1 VSRSTRRRLTRNITR
16 VLEKYLARLGVG
28 VAGRQPGETLLAELQ
43 LAHLIAVPFEN
54 LDVFHRRGVRT
65 GIDWS
70 LPKIVERSRGGW
82 CFEVN
87 GAFGWLL
94 RQVGFEV
101 DYVSCRVLN
110 DDGWGPEFD
119 HCALVVRIDGQQWF
133 VDVGFGDCC
142 MCPIPLV
149 NGEHDGIPRPVRC
162 RIGPE
167 GFVITERMLDGTWE
181 DQLSGSF
188 TPVTLDAFTPRCD
201 YLQTTPG
208 LSWSEKVFAT
218 RATAAE
224 GSRIT
229 LRAEVLRTRVGVG
242 EFVEQPVAPDEWSG
256 LLNEHFG
263 LVDSRLNTRTDT
275 DLQ

>member
-1 VSRSTRRRLTRNITR
+1 
-16 VLEKYLARLGVG
+16 LGVD
-28 VAGRQPGETLLAELQ
+28 VTDRQPGEALLAELQ

-65 GIDWS
+65 DVEWS
-70 LPKIVERSRGGW
+70 VPKIAERLRGGW

-87 GAFGWLL
+87 GSFGWLL

-110 DDGWGPEFD
+110 DDGWGPELD
-119 HCALVVRIDGQQWF
+119 HCALVVHIDDQRWF

-142 MCPIPLV
+142 MCPISLV
-149 NGEHDGIPRPVRC
+149 TGDHRGVPRPVRC
-162 RIGPE
+162 RVEPKT
-167 GFVITERMLDGTWE
+167 FVITERMLDGSWE
-181 DQLSGSF
+181 DQLFGSF
-188 TPVTLDAFTPRCD
+188 APLTLDAFTPRSD
-201 YLQTTPG
+201 YLRTTPG

-218 RATAAE
+218 RATAAD

-229 LRAEVLRTRVGVG
+229 LRADVLRTRTGVG
-242 EFVEQPVAPDEWSG
+242 EFVEEPVAPDAWSS
-256 LLNEHFG
+256 LLADHFG
-263 LVDSRLNTRTDT
+263 LVDSRLNTQSDT

>member
-1 VSRSTRRRLTRNITR
+1 MFER
-16 VLEKYLARLGVG
+16 YLARLGVDI
-28 VAGRQPGETLLAELQ
+28 AGRRPDEALLAEMQ
-43 LAHLIAVPFEN
+43 MAHLIAVPFEN

-65 GIDWS
+65 DVDWS
-70 LPKIVERSRGGW
+70 LPKIVERLRGGW

-110 DDGWGPEFD
+110 DDGCEPELD
-119 HCALVVRIDGQQWF
+119 HCALVVHIDGQRWF

-149 NGEHDGIPRPVRC
+149 TGEHHGIPRPARC
-162 RIGPE
+162 RIEPE
-167 GFVITERMLDGTWE
+167 GFVITERMLDGSWE
-181 DQLSGSF
+181 DQLLSSF
-188 TPVTLDAFTPRCD
+188 APLNLDAFTPRSD

-218 RATAAE
+218 RATDVG

-229 LRAEVLRTRVGVG
+229 LRSNVLRTRAGVG

-256 LLNEHFG
+256 LLAGHFG
-263 LVDSRLNTRTDT
+263 LVDSRVITSGDT
-275 DLQ
+275 